1 MRRRRGQR
9 ETKGTEPNSYNMIN
23 TEEMCLFCDRRE
35 NAPHSRS
42 RRSRRTSTPP
52 ALAAPAGGAATAT
65 HHRRACTARRRG
77 ARRTM
82 VRVRTTGSEREG
94 QHLKVQE
101 DQRRRSF
108 LQANCGRVHPPPT
121 PLSGDPFVCLLLAA
135 PSTPHATRSSWRVG
149 VTVVTNL

>member
-1 MRRRRGQR
+1 M
-9 ETKGTEPNSYNMIN
+9 SV
-23 TEEMCLFCDRRE
+23 L
-35 NAPHSRS
+35 RS
-42 RRSRRTSTPP
+42 KRKCATLAQQALSADVDPP
-52 ALAAPAGGAATAT
+52 
-65 HHRRACTARRRG
+65 RARG
-77 ARRTM
+77 ARWRGRNGHPPPP
-82 VRVRTTGSEREG
+82 RVHCKTSGGEEDNGESANDRSEREG

-149 VTVVTNL
+149 VARGHKFVKSPLFVFPLLQLRLE